1 MEEQTAMHIQG
12 IIKGKYIELAHQTG
26 IPDGMTIV
34 VDIHMFTPSVQEQ
47 LALVDNLCG
56 AWAQDPTI
64 PDIFAEINEQR
75 HQSRPRGIN
84 LSS

>member
-1 MEEQTAMHIQG
+1 MEEQTGMHIQG
-12 IIKGKYIELAHQTG
+12 IIKGKYIELAHKTG
-26 IPDGMTIV
+26 
-34 VDIHMFTPSVQEQ
+34 
-47 LALVDNLCG
+47 
-56 AWAQDPTI
+56 DPTI